1 MHCLGYTLRKAV
13 QFKQKVSGED
23 QLDAAQLENTAQSS
37 CPKKHAKQKQET
49 ACLTF
54 CFSDVF
60 QLSRGTNEPTTPD
73 TNARSGFSE
82 ALDCSG
88 VDLVFEGGT
97 DRLRL
102 LTMSSEI

>member
-1 MHCLGYTLRKAV
+1 MLHNLKTLLKAPV
-13 QFKQKVSGED
+13 QKSMQNKNRRLHVE
-23 QLDAAQLENTAQSS
+23 
-37 CPKKHAKQKQET
+37 P
-49 ACLTF
+49 F

-102 LTMSSEI
+102 LTMSLEI

>member
-1 MHCLGYTLRKAV
+1 MLNLLFFR
-13 QFKQKVSGED
+13 
-23 QLDAAQLENTAQSS
+23 
-37 CPKKHAKQKQET
+37 
-49 ACLTF
+49 
-54 CFSDVF
+54 CFSAVKIT
-60 QLSRGTNEPTTPD
+60 GTNEPTTPD

-88 VDLVFEGGT
+88 VDLVFEEGT

>member
-1 MHCLGYTLRKAV
+1 MLNLLFFR
-13 QFKQKVSGED
+13 
-23 QLDAAQLENTAQSS
+23 
-37 CPKKHAKQKQET
+37 
-49 ACLTF
+49 
-54 CFSDVF
+54 CFSAVKIT
-60 QLSRGTNEPTTPD
+60 GTNEPTIPD

>member
-1 MHCLGYTLRKAV
+1 MLNLLFFR
-13 QFKQKVSGED
+13 
-23 QLDAAQLENTAQSS
+23 
-37 CPKKHAKQKQET
+37 
-49 ACLTF
+49 
-54 CFSDVF
+54 CFSAVKIT
-60 QLSRGTNEPTTPD
+60 GTNEPTTLD
-73 TNARSGFSE
+73 TNARSGFSD

>member
-1 MHCLGYTLRKAV
+1 MLHNLKTLLKAPV
-13 QFKQKVSGED
+13 QKSMQNKNRRLHVEPF
-23 QLDAAQLENTAQSS
+23 
-37 CPKKHAKQKQET
+37 
-49 ACLTF
+49 
-54 CFSDVF
+54 VF

-102 LTMSSEI
+102 LTVSSEI